1 MFHWNTNRCWI
12 VDSSK
17 NSSDLPSLYSDRT
30 LLADIEPVIK
40 NKQMSEEHN
49 FDKDNVVI
57 TKFIGGSGS
66 EEESSNDGIALTNY
80 IPGSIHKPLTGSV
93 KSEDRSGE
101 FCY

>member
-1 MFHWNTNRCWI
+1 M
-12 VDSSK
+12 
-17 NSSDLPSLYSDRT
+17 
-30 LLADIEPVIK
+30 
-40 NKQMSEEHN
+40 
-49 FDKDNVVI
+49 VI